1 MQNFILDNEQK
12 VKKKL
17 EMLQSLQDIQ
27 IFTKLLDEQS
37 VSNVNELDANYLK
50 LATNVEPMDKNSDR
64 YKLLC

>member
-1 MQNFILDNEQK
+1 
-12 VKKKL
+12 
-17 EMLQSLQDIQ
+17 MLQSLQDIQ